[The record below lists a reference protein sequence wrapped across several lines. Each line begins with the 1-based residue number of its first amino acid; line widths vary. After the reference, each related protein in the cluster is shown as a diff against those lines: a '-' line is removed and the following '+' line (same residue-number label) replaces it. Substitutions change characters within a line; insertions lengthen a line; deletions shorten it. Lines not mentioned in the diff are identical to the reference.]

1 MTLRPQRQMT
11 SPGNYPLLS
20 RRRLLLGG
28 AAAALGIG
36 GLRSGRGAASQ
47 PATQLNFVVPRGACD
62 CHVHVFGDPQRFPM
76 WAGRTYTPE
85 PAPVQELIALH
96 HALRIDR
103 TVIVTP
109 LVYGTDNACTVDALH
124 RMGPQAR
131 AIALIDAH
139 ASSAEL
145 DALNVA
151 GVRGIRLN
159 FESFGV
165 PDPDVARDRFR
176 DALQQ
181 LAGRR
186 WHIQMYTR
194 LATVDALH
202 DAIMASPVP
211 VVIDHFGQAQAS
223 LGASQPGFNAL
234 LALVRAGKAYTKI
247 SACYRISTLGP
258 DYMDVMPLA
267 QALVAANPQRI
278 LWGTDWPHP
287 DSSKAPGRSS
297 TDIAPLY
304 QLDDGHLFNQ
314 LAVWVPDAR
323 ARKIILVD
331 NPQRLYGF

>member
-1 MTLRPQRQMT
+1 MP
-11 SPGNYPLLS
+11 SSSDSPLLT
-20 RRRLLLGG
+20 RRRLLIGG
-28 AAAALGIG
+28 AATALGIG
-36 GLRSGRGAASQ
+36 GFRSARGTASQ
-47 PATQLNFVVPRGACD
+47 PATPVNFVVPRGACD

-85 PAPVQELIALH
+85 TAPVQELIALH

-124 RMGPQAR
+124 RLGPQAR
-131 AIALIDAH
+131 AIALIDEH
-139 ASSAEL
+139 ASSAGL
-145 DALNVA
+145 DALDRA

-176 DALQQ
+176 RALKQ

-202 DAIMASPVP
+202 DDIMASPLP
-211 VVIDHFGQAQAS
+211 VVIDHFGQAHAP
-223 LGASQPGFNAL
+223 LGASQPGFDGL
-234 LALVRAGKAYTKI
+234 LALVRAGKAYTKV
-247 SACYRISTLGP
+247 SAAYRVSTQGP
-258 DYMDVMPLA
+258 DYVDVTPLA
-267 QALVAANPQRI
+267 KALVAANPHRI
-278 LWGTDWPHP
+278 LWGSDWPHP
-287 DSSKAPGRSS
+287 DSSHVPGREPK
-297 TDIAPLY
+297 DIAPLY
-304 QLDDGHLFNQ
+304 QIDDGRLFNQ
-314 LAVWVPDAR
+314 LPVWVPDAHV
-323 ARKIILVD
+323 RKMILVD

>member
-1 MTLRPQRQMT
+1 MP
-11 SPGNYPLLS
+11 SSSDYPFLT
-20 RRRLLLGG
+20 RRRLLNGG
-28 AAAALGIG
+28 AATAFAIG
-36 GLRSGRGAASQ
+36 GTRSTRGFASQ
-47 PATQLNFVVPRGACD
+47 PDTPVNFVVPRGACD

-85 PAPVQELIALH
+85 PATVQELIALH
-96 HALRIDR
+96 KALRIER

-109 LVYGTDNACTVDALH
+109 LVYGTDNACTVDAMH
-124 RMGPQAR
+124 RLGPQAR
-131 AIALIDAH
+131 AIALIDEQ
-139 ASSAEL
+139 ASRAAL
-145 DALNVA
+145 DALDGA

-165 PDPDVARDRFR
+165 PDPDAARDRFR
-176 DALQQ
+176 RALKQ

-202 DAIMASPVP
+202 DDIMASPLP

-223 LGASQPGFNAL
+223 LGASQPGFDGL

-247 SACYRISTLGP
+247 SAAYRISTQGP
-258 DYMDVMPLA
+258 DYMDVTPLV
-267 QALVAANPQRI
+267 QALVAANPQRV

-287 DSSKAPGRSS
+287 DSSKVSGRSA
-297 TDIAPLY
+297 TEIAPLY
-304 QLDDGHLFNQ
+304 QIDDGRLFNQ
-314 LAVWVPDAR
+314 LAVWVPHAHI
-323 ARKIILVD
+323 RKTILVD